1 MEEAVDAV
9 DVVVVQADPQHAA
22 PDEAGTLHSAA
33 PGAAQSD
40 DGGDGFAVDNDCC
53 RTFC

>member
-1 MEEAVDAV
+1 MEEAVDVVV
-9 DVVVVQADPQHAA
+9 DVAVQADPQHAV
-22 PDEAGTLHSAA
+22 PDEVGTLHSAA
-33 PGAAQSD
+33 PGAAQLD